1 MVAIPTVCVWCEE
14 GSDECDVR
22 LHRWRPRDTGPCH
35 PLAVVKCHHGSAFTL
50 YPPGYGPYKRKSVAP
65 MSPTGEI
72 VRVGADDVQGN
83 DTTVPAYEGTVHG
96 AAMDASRGE
105 RWSRESS
112 ADDPRRRRT
121 QDRYIAQ
128 SAMLLGLA
136 NELAEKVV
144 QDIAECLCV
153 PYLALSDLRN
163 SYSTALTYLEKGAVN
178 VSALA
183 LIPVDR
189 TLGDRFLQSGFI
201 GGMWGHPER
210 WDPG

>member
-1 MVAIPTVCVWCEE
+1 MSGAGEVARIGVDADQEI
-14 GSDECDVR
+14 
-22 LHRWRPRDTGPCH
+22 
-35 PLAVVKCHHGSAFTL
+35 
-50 YPPGYGPYKRKSVAP
+50 
-65 MSPTGEI
+65 GE
-72 VRVGADDVQGN
+72 
-83 DTTVPAYEGTVHG
+83 PAYEGTVHG

-105 RWSRESS
+105 RWPRESP

-136 NELAEKVV
+136 NELAEQVA
-144 QDIAECLCV
+144 QDIGECLCV

-163 SYSTALTYLEKGAVN
+163 RYSTALTYQEKGAAI

-183 LIPVDR
+183 LIPADR
-189 TLGDRFLQSGFI
+189 TLGDRLLQSGFI
-201 GGMWGHPER
+201 GGMWRHPVR

>member
-1 MVAIPTVCVWCEE
+1 LVAIPTRCVWWEA
-14 GSDECDVR
+14 GADECDVR
-22 LHRWRPRDTGPCH
+22 LHLWRPRNTGPCH
-35 PLAVVKCHHGSAFTL
+35 PLAVLKCHHGSAFTL

-65 MSPTGEI
+65 MSGAGEVARI
-72 VRVGADDVQGN
+72 GGDVDGGKEIGE
-83 DTTVPAYEGTVHG
+83 PAYEGTVHG

-105 RWSRESS
+105 RWPRESP

-136 NELAEKVV
+136 NELAEQVA

-163 SYSTALTYLEKGAVN
+163 RYSTALTYQEKGAAI

-183 LIPVDR
+183 LIPADR
-189 TLGDRFLQSGFI
+189 TLGDRLLQSGFI
-201 GGMWGHPER
+201 GGMWRHPVR

>member
-1 MVAIPTVCVWCEE
+1 
-14 GSDECDVR
+14 
-22 LHRWRPRDTGPCH
+22 
-35 PLAVVKCHHGSAFTL
+35 
-50 YPPGYGPYKRKSVAP
+50 
-65 MSPTGEI
+65 
-72 VRVGADDVQGN
+72 
-83 DTTVPAYEGTVHG
+83 
-96 AAMDASRGE
+96 
-105 RWSRESS
+105 
-112 ADDPRRRRT
+112 
-121 QDRYIAQ
+121 
-128 SAMLLGLA
+128 MLLGLA

>member
-1 MVAIPTVCVWCEE
+1 
-14 GSDECDVR
+14 
-22 LHRWRPRDTGPCH
+22 
-35 PLAVVKCHHGSAFTL
+35 
-50 YPPGYGPYKRKSVAP
+50 
-65 MSPTGEI
+65 MSSTGEI
-72 VRVGADDVQGN
+72 ARIGVDAGKEIGE
-83 DTTVPAYEGTVHG
+83 PAYERTVHG

-105 RWSRESS
+105 RWPRESP

-121 QDRYIAQ
+121 QDRHIVQ
-128 SAMLLGLA
+128 SAMLLGLD

-163 SYSTALTYLEKGAVN
+163 SYGTAMTYREKGAAI

-183 LIPVDR
+183 LISVDR
-189 TLGDRFLQSGFI
+189 TLGDRLLQSGFI